1 MKGAIFKAFEH
12 FVVENYG
19 EDMYED
25 IYDATDLETDEPF
38 VGPGTYPATDL
49 LALVTTTI
57 GVLGISLDD
66 ALRAF
71 GRHAFPALAESV
83 SSLMEE
89 LDDPRTFLLN
99 LESLIHTEV
108 RKLDPEASPA
118 RFTVVEDSSTSIVLR
133 YESPYGLF
141 ALVEGFFDGVADWY
155 ETTLRYEMLSTDGTN
170 ATFRVDLPDS
180 NSSLVTAAVRAND

>member
-1 MKGAIFKAFEH
+1 MKGAIFNAFEQ
-12 FVVENYG
+12 FVVDNHG
-19 EDMYED
+19 EEAYED
-25 IYDATDLETDEPF
+25 IYDATELETTEPF

-71 GRHAFPALAESV
+71 GRHAFPALAQSV
-83 SSLMEE
+83 SSLMDG
-89 LDDPRTFLLN
+89 LDDSHSFLLN

-108 RKLDPEASPA
+108 RKLDPDASPA
-118 RFTVVEDSSTSIVLR
+118 RFTVVEDTPEAIVLR

-155 ETTLRYEMLSTDGTN
+155 DTTLRYELLSTEGTN
-170 ATFRVDLPDS
+170 GTFRVHFTDS
-180 NSSLVTAAVRAND
+180 NSLLAAAASRAHD